1 MKVNVQIPVQVGQK
15 VFKICPKCNDE
26 HNGSCKNCAWH
37 GCIWHYCTIDVHI
50 YKDGSFNEHKKQVVE
65 TIVTEHNLVHV
76 IDEWNITYF
85 ETVEAAEQAIKEYE
99 QIIEIADRHE
109 RVAKF
114 DEWYNARKIHNEL
127 RGE

>member
-1 MKVNVQIPVQVGQK
+1 MKVNIQIPVQVGQK

-26 HNGSCKNCAWH
+26 HNGSCKNCAWR
-37 GCIWHYCTIDVHI
+37 GCIWHYCTIDVHV
-50 YKDGSFNEHKKQVVE
+50 YEDGSFNEHKKQVVE

-85 ETVEAAEQAIKEYE
+85 ETIEAAEQAIKEYE

-114 DEWYNARKIHNEL
+114 DEWYNTRKIHNEL